1 VILVDTSAWIELLR
15 ATGHPA
21 HVSLRHHLER
31 RSPLATTEPII
42 MELLAGTRSGGERS
56 RLRARLI
63 ALPRLTVRGLA
74 DFESAAEL
82 YRICRSRGATVRKLM
97 DCLIA
102 AVAIREKVTVLHN
115 DRDYEVL
122 ARHTR
127 LRTERYRT
135 LRVVPSR

>member
-1 VILVDTSAWIELLR
+1 MILVDTSAWIELLR

-21 HVSLRHHLER
+21 HVTLRHHLER
-31 RSPLATTEPII
+31 RSPIATSEPII
-42 MELLAGTRSGGERS
+42 MEILAGTRNRGEGT
-56 RLRARLI
+56 RLRARLV
-63 ALPRLTVRGLA
+63 ALPRLAVRGLA

-82 YRICRSRGATVRKLM
+82 YRACRGRGSTVRKLI

-102 AVAIREKVTVLHN
+102 AVAVRENATLLHN
-115 DRDYEVL
+115 DRDFELL

-135 LRVVPSR
+135 LRPVPSR